1 MNFWTSIDFW
11 IGFWGVTLAL
21 VLIAYAGL
29 FVWVTTG
36 GMSDIRSMLNA
47 LQEQS
52 QDSNDEDN

>member
-1 MNFWTSIDFW
+1 MNFWTNIDFW

-29 FVWVTTG
+29 FVWVTAG

-47 LQEQS
+47 LQKQA